1 MRSHRRRRFGVALC
15 GAFAWCAVTGSFA
28 QAQVVTPLREVQV
41 EHGVLGEV
49 AVFAPPQGSSPRAF
63 IIYLTDDDGSQ
74 LTAERRASVERLVA
88 QGAAVAPLSARAVL
102 DRLAARADTAATCLD
117 AFEEFEDLSTL
128 AQRTLGGANY
138 RWPVLLGDG
147 PTGGTLAYL
156 ALAQALVNTAAGA
169 VSLAFSPALSSG
181 LPICPGATSMAT
193 DNTHH
198 IYAPSADVPGRWLL
212 VARDRPSPEVEAF
225 LRADDGNEFRLAP
238 NAGPNAQLR
247 TAEAAALELG
257 APPATSLGDLPLV
270 EIPPRGHG
278 PGDAVKAG
286 TLAVFVSGDG
296 GWRDIDKRIAEEL
309 AAQGV
314 AVVGIDALR
323 YFWRRKPPAT
333 VARDIERIIATYG
346 QRWQVRRVA
355 LLGFSLGADA
365 LPLAW
370 AQLGPATRDQ
380 VRLVALMGLGT
391 TADLEVSVTGLLG
404 VTSTQAVD
412 ARPALRTLPAE
423 RVLCFFGTDEK
434 ATGET
439 GCLLPE
445 LAGATLV
452 ERPGGHHLS
461 RDYGPVA
468 KAILARLH

>member
-1 MRSHRRRRFGVALC
+1 M
-15 GAFAWCAVTGSFA
+15 
-28 QAQVVTPLREVQV
+28 TPLREVQV
-41 EHGVLGEV
+41 EHEVFGGV
-49 AVFAPPQGSSPRAF
+49 AVFAPSQGSSPRAF
-63 IIYLTDDDGSQ
+63 IIYLTDDGGNQ
-74 LTAERRASVERLVA
+74 LTVERRASVERLVA
-88 QGAAVAPLSARAVL
+88 QGAAVAPLSAPAVL
-102 DRLAARADTAATCLD
+102 NHLAARADTAATCLD

-128 AQRTLGGANY
+128 AQRTLGGTNY

-156 ALAQALVNTAAGA
+156 ALAQAPVNTTAGA

-181 LPICPGATSMAT
+181 LPLCPGAPLVPSTALDKMQ
-193 DNTHH
+193 HV
-198 IYAPSADVPGRWLL
+198 YAPSTDVPGRWLL
-212 VARDRPSPEVEAF
+212 VAQERPSPEIEAF
-225 LRADDGNEFRLAP
+225 LRADDGNEFRLVP
-238 NAGPNAQLR
+238 GAGPDAQLR
-247 TAEAAALELG
+247 AAEAAALELG

-270 EIPPRGHG
+270 EIPARGQG
-278 PGDAVKAG
+278 PGNAAKAG

-323 YFWRRKPPAT
+323 YFWGRKSPET

-370 AQLGPATRDQ
+370 SHLGPATRDQ

-404 VTSTQAVD
+404 IASAQAVD
-412 ARPALRTLPAE
+412 ARPALRTLPAS

-434 ATGET
+434 AAGES

-452 ERPGGHHLS
+452 ERPGGHHLN

-468 KAILARLH
+468 KAILARLR